1 MQTIILHQFSSTKST
16 LMLEIKHLKTVRALR
31 DGGSLVEA
39 AKRLHLTQSALSH
52 QLKDLEERLGLSL
65 FIRKTKPI
73 RFTRAGEHIL
83 ELANKIIPQ
92 LEQTSRDIKKLAGGQ
107 AGRLHMAIE
116 CHSCFDW
123 LMPAINSFRDQWPE
137 VEIDLMASFHFEPLP
152 ALARGDLDLVVTA
165 DPVPMSGIH
174 YQPLFR
180 YQAMLAIANQHP
192 LVEKKHIEAADLADQ
207 TLIHYPVER
216 KRLDIFTQF
225 LDPNGIEPRDIRQ
238 ADLTL
243 MIVQLVA
250 SGRGVACLPNWALQ
264 PYLNAGLI
272 SSRTLGKSGI
282 WPTLYAAIRE
292 EQQDSSYM
300 KDFLQ
305 QSLLSCNNN
314 LVGIE
319 PLK

>member
-1 MQTIILHQFSSTKST
+1 
-16 LMLEIKHLKTVRALR
+16 MLEIKHLKTVRALR

-39 AKRLHLTQSALSH
+39 AKQLHLTQSALSH
-52 QLKDLEERLGLSL
+52 QLKDVEDRLGLSL
-65 FIRKTKPI
+65 FVRKTKPI

-83 ELANKIIPQ
+83 ELADNVMPQ

-165 DPVPMSGIH
+165 DPTPMSGIH

-180 YQAMLAIANQHP
+180 YQALLAIANQDN
-192 LVEKKHIEAADLADQ
+192 LTDRKHIEAADLAHQ

-225 LDPNGIEPRDIRQ
+225 LDPNNIEPSSTRQ

-264 PYLNAGLI
+264 PYLDAGLI
-272 SSRTLGKSGI
+272 SSRPLGKEGI

-292 EQQDSSYM
+292 EQIDSSYM
-300 KDFLQ
+300 KDFLK
-305 QSLLSCNNN
+305 QSLHSCNNN

>member
-1 MQTIILHQFSSTKST
+1 
-16 LMLEIKHLKTVRALR
+16 MLEIKHLKTVQALR

-65 FIRKTKPI
+65 FVRKTKPI

-83 ELANKIIPQ
+83 ELASQVIPQ
-92 LEQTSRDIKKLAGGQ
+92 FEQTTRDIKKLAGGQ

-165 DPVPMSGIH
+165 DPVPMPGIY

-180 YQAMLAIANQHP
+180 YQALLAIANQHP
-192 LVEKKHIEAADLADQ
+192 LVEQKHIEAIDLADQ

-225 LDPNGIEPRDIRQ
+225 LDPKGIEPRAIRQ

-272 SSRTLGKSGI
+272 SSKPLGKSGI

-292 EQQDSSYM
+292 EQKDSSYM

-305 QSLLSCNNN
+305 QSLHSCNDN

>member
-1 MQTIILHQFSSTKST
+1 
-16 LMLEIKHLKTVRALR
+16 MLEIKHLKTVRALR
-31 DGGSLVEA
+31 NGGSLVEA
-39 AKRLHLTQSALSH
+39 AKKLHLTQSALSH
-52 QLKDLEERLGLSL
+52 QLKDVEERLGLSL
-65 FIRKTKPI
+65 FVRKTKPI

-83 ELANKIIPQ
+83 ELADQVIPQ

-137 VEIDLMASFHFEPLP
+137 VEIDLMTSFHFEPLP

-180 YQAMLAIANQHP
+180 YQALLAIANQDS
-192 LVEKKHIEAADLADQ
+192 LTDKKYVEAEDLAKQ

-225 LDPNGIEPRDIRQ
+225 LDPNGVEPSNTRQ

-264 PYLNAGLI
+264 PYLDAGLI
-272 SSRTLGKSGI
+272 SSRPLGSQGI

-292 EQQDSSYM
+292 EQKDSSYM

-305 QSLLSCNNN
+305 QSLHSCNNN

>member
-1 MQTIILHQFSSTKST
+1 
-16 LMLEIKHLKTVRALR
+16 MLEIKHLKTVRALR
-31 DGGSLVEA
+31 DGSSLVEA

-52 QLKDLEERLGLSL
+52 QLKDVEERLGLSL
-65 FIRKTKPI
+65 FVRKTKPI

-83 ELANKIIPQ
+83 ELADKIIPQ
-92 LEQTSRDIKKLAGGQ
+92 LEQTHRDIKKLAGGS

-165 DPVPMSGIH
+165 DPIPIAGIY

-180 YQAMLAIANQHP
+180 YQALLAVANQHAFS
-192 LVEKKHIEAADLADQ
+192 ESKYINAEDLAEQ

-225 LDPNGIEPRDIRQ
+225 LDPSGIEPSNTRQ

-264 PYLNAGLI
+264 PYLDAGLI
-272 SSRTLGKSGI
+272 TSKPLGKDGI

-292 EQQDSSYM
+292 EQRETSFM
-300 KDFLQ
+300 TDFLQ
-305 QSLLSCNNN
+305 QSLQACHEN

-319 PLK
+319 PVSK

>member
-1 MQTIILHQFSSTKST
+1 
-16 LMLEIKHLKTVRALR
+16 MLELKHLKTLKALR

-39 AKRLHLTQSALSH
+39 ARRLHLTQSALSH
-52 QLKDLEERLGLSL
+52 QLKDLEDRIGVSL

-83 ELANKIIPQ
+83 ALGDDVLSKF
-92 LEQTSRDIKKLAGGQ
+92 EQTARDIQKLSKGES
-107 AGRLHMAIE
+107 GRLHMAIE

-123 LMPAINSFRDQWPE
+123 LMPAINKFRDQWPE

-165 DPVPMSGIH
+165 DPVPINGIH

-180 YQAMLAIANQHP
+180 YQAVLAIANQHQFTQ
-192 LVEKKHIEAADLADQ
+192 LSHVKAQDLASE

-216 KRLDIFTQF
+216 KRLDVFTQF
-225 LDPNGIEPRDIRQ
+225 LDPEGIEPSATRQ

-264 PYLNAGLI
+264 PYLSADLI
-272 SSRTLGKSGI
+272 SVRPLGESGI

-292 EQQDSSYM
+292 DQKSAPYM
-300 KDFLQ
+300 NDFITQALH
-305 QSLLSCNNN
+305 SCQHN
-314 LVGIE
+314 LHGIE
-319 PLK
+319 SIQK

>member
-1 MQTIILHQFSSTKST
+1 
-16 LMLEIKHLKTVRALR
+16 MLEIKHLKTVRALR

-39 AKRLHLTQSALSH
+39 AKQLHLTQSALSH
-52 QLKDLEERLGLSL
+52 QLKDVEERLGLSL
-65 FIRKTKPI
+65 FVRKTKPI

-83 ELANKIIPQ
+83 ELADKVIPQ

-152 ALARGDLDLVVTA
+152 ALARGELDLVVTA
-165 DPVPMSGIH
+165 DPTPMPGIH

-180 YQAMLAIANQHP
+180 YQALLAIANQDN
-192 LVEKKHIEAADLADQ
+192 LTDKKYIEAEDLALQ

-225 LDPNGIEPRDIRQ
+225 LDPNCIEPSSTRQ

-264 PYLNAGLI
+264 PYLDAGLI
-272 SSRTLGKSGI
+272 SSRPLGKKGI

-292 EQQDSSYM
+292 EQIDSSYM
-300 KDFLQ
+300 KDFLK
-305 QSLLSCNNN
+305 QSLHSCNNN

>member
-1 MQTIILHQFSSTKST
+1 
-16 LMLEIKHLKTVRALR
+16 MLEIKHLKTVLALR

-65 FIRKTKPI
+65 FVRKTKPI

-83 ELANKIIPQ
+83 DLADKVIPQ
-92 LEQTSRDIKKLAGGQ
+92 LEKTNRDIKKLAGGQ

-152 ALARGDLDLVVTA
+152 ALMRGDLDLVVTA
-165 DPVPMSGIH
+165 DPIPMEGIH

-180 YQAMLAIANQHP
+180 YQAVLAVANQHP
-192 LVEKKHIEAADLADQ
+192 LVNQKHIEAIDLADQ

-216 KRLDIFTQF
+216 KRLDIFSQF
-225 LDPNGIEPRDIRQ
+225 LEPNGVEPNGTRQ

-264 PYLNAGLI
+264 PYLQAGLI
-272 SSRTLGKSGI
+272 TSKPLGLKGI

-292 EQQDSSYM
+292 EQIETSYM
-300 KDFLQ
+300 NDFLQ
-305 QSLLSCNNN
+305 QSLQSCNEN

-319 PLK
+319 AVK

>member
-1 MQTIILHQFSSTKST
+1 
-16 LMLEIKHLKTVRALR
+16 MLEIKHLKTVRALR
-31 DGGSLVEA
+31 NGGSLVEA

-52 QLKDLEERLGLSL
+52 QLKDVEDKLGVSL
-65 FIRKTKPI
+65 FVRKTKPI

-83 ELANKIIPQ
+83 QLADSIIPQ
-92 LEQTSRDIKKLAGGQ
+92 LDQTSREIKKLAGGQ

-137 VEIDLMASFHFEPLP
+137 VEIDLMASFHFDPLP

-165 DPVPMSGIH
+165 DPSPIAGIH

-180 YQAMLAIANQHP
+180 YQALLAIANQHS
-192 LVEKKHIEAADLADQ
+192 LSESKYIEAIDLAAE

-225 LDPNGIEPRDIRQ
+225 LEPSGIEPNNTRQ

-272 SSRTLGKSGI
+272 SSRPLGKKGI
-282 WPTLYAAIRE
+282 WPTLYAAIRQ
-292 EQQDSSYM
+292 EQQDTSYM

-305 QSLLSCNNN
+305 QSLQACHEN
-314 LVGIE
+314 LIGIE
-319 PLK
+319 PV

>member
-1 MQTIILHQFSSTKST
+1 
-16 LMLEIKHLKTVRALR
+16 MLEIKHLKTLRALR

-39 AKRLHLTQSALSH
+39 AKQLHLTQSALSH
-52 QLKDLEERLGLSL
+52 QLKEVEGRIGLSL
-65 FIRKTKPI
+65 FVRKTKPI
-73 RFTRAGEHIL
+73 RFSRAGEHVL
-83 ELANKIIPQ
+83 ELADKVIPQ
-92 LEQTSRDIKKLAGGQ
+92 FEQTSRDIKKLAGGQ

-165 DPVPMSGIH
+165 DPLPMQGIH

-180 YQAMLAIANQHP
+180 YQALLAIANQHP
-192 LVEKKHIEAADLADQ
+192 LVDKKHVEATDLADQ

-225 LDPNGIEPRDIRQ
+225 LEPSGVEPNATRQ

-272 SSRTLGKSGI
+272 SSRPLGKKGI

-292 EQQDSSYM
+292 EQKNSSFM

-305 QSLLSCNNN
+305 QSLHSCNNN

>member
-1 MQTIILHQFSSTKST
+1 
-16 LMLEIKHLKTVRALR
+16 MLEIKHLKTVRALR

-52 QLKDLEERLGLSL
+52 QLKDVEERLGLSL
-65 FIRKTKPI
+65 FVRKTKPI

-83 ELANKIIPQ
+83 ELADKVIPL
-92 LEQTSRDIKKLAGGQ
+92 LEQTGRDIQKLAGGQ

-123 LMPAINSFRDQWPE
+123 LMPAINNFRDQWPE

-180 YQAMLAIANQHP
+180 YQALLAIANQHP
-192 LVEKKHIEAADLADQ
+192 LVACKHVEAHNLADQ

-225 LDPNGIEPRDIRQ
+225 LEPNGIEPSKMRQ

-272 SSRTLGKSGI
+272 SSKPLGKNGI
-282 WPTLYAAIRE
+282 WPTWYAAIRE
-292 EQQDSSYM
+292 
-300 KDFLQ
+300 
-305 QSLLSCNNN
+305 
-314 LVGIE
+314 
-319 PLK
+319 

>member
-1 MQTIILHQFSSTKST
+1 
-16 LMLEIKHLKTVRALR
+16 MLEIKHLKTVRALR

-52 QLKDLEERLGLSL
+52 QLKDVEERLGLSL
-65 FIRKTKPI
+65 FVRKTKPI

-83 ELANKIIPQ
+83 ELADKVIPQ
-92 LEQTSRDIKKLAGGQ
+92 LEQTGRDIQKLAGGQ

-123 LMPAINSFRDQWPE
+123 LMPAINNFRDQWPE

-152 ALARGDLDLVVTA
+152 ALVRGDLDLVVTA
-165 DPVPMSGIH
+165 DPVPMSGIY

-180 YQAMLAIANQHP
+180 YQALLAIANQHP
-192 LVEKKHIEAADLADQ
+192 LVTCKHVEAQDLADQ

-225 LDPNGIEPRDIRQ
+225 LEPNSVEPSNTRQ

-272 SSRTLGKSGI
+272 SSKPLGKDGI

-292 EQQDSSYM
+292 EQRESSYM
-300 KDFLQ
+300 IDFLQ
-305 QSLLSCNNN
+305 QSLQACNEH
-314 LVGIE
+314 LIGIE
-319 PLK
+319 PVK

>member
-1 MQTIILHQFSSTKST
+1 
-16 LMLEIKHLKTVRALR
+16 MLEIKHLKTVRALR

-39 AKRLHLTQSALSH
+39 AKQLHLTQSALSH
-52 QLKDLEERLGLSL
+52 QLKDVEERLGLSL
-65 FIRKTKPI
+65 FVRKTKPI

-83 ELANKIIPQ
+83 ELAENVIPQ

-165 DPVPMSGIH
+165 DPTPMPGIH

-180 YQAMLAIANQHP
+180 YQALLAIANQDH
-192 LVEKKHIEAADLADQ
+192 LTEKKFIEAEDLAKK

-225 LDPNGIEPRDIRQ
+225 LEPCGIEPSNTRQ

-264 PYLNAGLI
+264 PYLDAGLI
-272 SSRTLGKSGI
+272 SSRPLGKKGI

-292 EQQDSSYM
+292 EQKDSSYM

-305 QSLLSCNNN
+305 QSLHSCNNN

>member
-1 MQTIILHQFSSTKST
+1 
-16 LMLEIKHLKTVRALR
+16 MLEIKHLKTVRALR

-39 AKRLHLTQSALSH
+39 AKQLHLTQSALSH
-52 QLKDLEERLGLSL
+52 QLKDVEDRLGLSL
-65 FIRKTKPI
+65 FVRKTKPI

-83 ELANKIIPQ
+83 ELADNVMPQ

-165 DPVPMSGIH
+165 DPTPMSGIH

-180 YQAMLAIANQHP
+180 YQALLAISNQDN
-192 LVEKKHIEAADLADQ
+192 LTDKKHIEAKDLAHQ

-225 LDPNGIEPRDIRQ
+225 LDPNNIEPSSTRQ

-264 PYLNAGLI
+264 PYLDAGLI
-272 SSRTLGKSGI
+272 SSRPLGKKGI

-292 EQQDSSYM
+292 EQVDSSYM
-300 KDFLQ
+300 KDFLK
-305 QSLLSCNNN
+305 QSLHSCNNN

>member
-1 MQTIILHQFSSTKST
+1 
-16 LMLEIKHLKTVRALR
+16 MLEIKHLKTVRALR

-65 FIRKTKPI
+65 FMRKTKPI
-73 RFTRAGEHIL
+73 RFTRAGEHII
-83 ELANKIIPQ
+83 ELADKVIPQ

-165 DPVPMSGIH
+165 DPVPMKGIY

-180 YQAMLAIANQHP
+180 YQALLAIANQHA
-192 LVEKKHIEAADLADQ
+192 LVESKYIEAQDLADQ

-225 LDPNGIEPRDIRQ
+225 LDPNGIEPLSTRQ

-272 SSRTLGKSGI
+272 SSKPLGEKGI

-292 EQQDSSYM
+292 DQKETSYM
-300 KDFLQ
+300 VDFLQ
-305 QSLLSCNNN
+305 QSLQACNEN
-314 LVGIE
+314 LTGIE
-319 PLK
+319 PVK

>member
-1 MQTIILHQFSSTKST
+1 
-16 LMLEIKHLKTVRALR
+16 MLEIKHLKTARALR

-52 QLKDLEERLGLSL
+52 QLKDIEQRLGLTL

-83 ELANKIIPQ
+83 ELADSVIPK
-92 LEQTSRDIKKLAGGQ
+92 LEKTSNDIKKLVNGQ

-137 VEIDLMASFHFEPLP
+137 VEIDLMASFNFEPLS
-152 ALARGDLDLVVTA
+152 ALANSELDLVVTA
-165 DPVPMSGIH
+165 DPVPTAGIH
-174 YQPLFR
+174 YEPLFR
-180 YQAMLAIANQHP
+180 YQALLAIANQHAFIQ
-192 LVEKKHIEAADLADQ
+192 KKFVQAEDISGQ

-225 LDPNGIEPRDIRQ
+225 LDPSGVEPNNIRQ

-243 MIVQLVA
+243 MIIQLVA

-264 PYLNAGLI
+264 PYLDAGLI
-272 SSRTLGKSGI
+272 DSKPLGETGI
-282 WPTLYAAIRE
+282 WPTLYAAVRE
-292 EQQDSSYM
+292 EQKDSNYI

-305 QSLLSCNNN
+305 QSLKACHEN
-314 LVGIE
+314 LTGIY
-319 PLK
+319 PVTH

>member
-1 MQTIILHQFSSTKST
+1 
-16 LMLEIKHLKTVRALR
+16 MLEIKHLKTLRALR

-39 AKRLHLTQSALSH
+39 AKQLHLTQSALSH
-52 QLKDLEERLGLSL
+52 QLKEVEGRIGLSL
-65 FIRKTKPI
+65 FVRKTKPI
-73 RFTRAGEHIL
+73 RFSRAGEHVL
-83 ELANKIIPQ
+83 ELADKVIPQ
-92 LEQTSRDIKKLAGGQ
+92 FEQTSRDIKKLAGGQ

-165 DPVPMSGIH
+165 DPLPMPGIH

-180 YQAMLAIANQHP
+180 YQALLAIANQHP
-192 LVEKKHIEAADLADQ
+192 LVNKKHVEAADLTDQ

-225 LDPNGIEPRDIRQ
+225 LEPNGVEPNATRQ

-250 SGRGVACLPNWALQ
+250 SGRGVACLPNAD
-264 PYLNAGLI
+264 LI
-272 SSRTLGKSGI
+272 SSRPLGKKGI

-292 EQQDSSYM
+292 EQKNSSFM
-300 KDFLQ
+300 KDFLK
-305 QSLLSCNNN
+305 QSLHSCNNN

-319 PLK
+319 PLN

>member
-1 MQTIILHQFSSTKST
+1 
-16 LMLEIKHLKTVRALR
+16 MLEIKHLKTVRALR

-39 AKRLHLTQSALSH
+39 AKQLHLTQSALSH
-52 QLKDLEERLGLSL
+52 QLKDVEERLGLSL

-83 ELANKIIPQ
+83 ELAEKVIPQ

-165 DPVPMSGIH
+165 DPTPMSGIY

-180 YQAMLAIANQHP
+180 YQALLAIANQDN
-192 LVEKKHIEAADLADQ
+192 LTDKKFVEAKDLAQ
-207 TLIHYPVER
+207 KTLIHYPVER

-225 LDPNGIEPRDIRQ
+225 LDPNDIEPNATRH

-272 SSRTLGKSGI
+272 SSRPLGEKGI

-292 EQQDSSYM
+292 EQKDSSYM

-305 QSLLSCNNN
+305 QSLHSCNNN
-314 LVGIE
+314 LTGIE

>member
-1 MQTIILHQFSSTKST
+1 
-16 LMLEIKHLKTVRALR
+16 MLEIKHLKTVRALR

-52 QLKDLEERLGLSL
+52 QLKDVEERLGLSL
-65 FIRKTKPI
+65 FVRKTKPI

-83 ELANKIIPQ
+83 ELADKVIPL
-92 LEQTSRDIKKLAGGQ
+92 LEQTGRDIQKLAGGQ

-123 LMPAINSFRDQWPE
+123 LMPAINNFRDQWPE

-180 YQAMLAIANQHP
+180 YQALLAIANQHP
-192 LVEKKHIEAADLADQ
+192 LVACKHVEAHNLADQ

-225 LDPNGIEPRDIRQ
+225 LEPNGIEPSKMRQ

-272 SSRTLGKSGI
+272 SSKPLGKNGI

-292 EQQDSSYM
+292 EQRETSYM
-300 KDFLQ
+300 IDFLQ
-305 QSLLSCNNN
+305 QSLQACNKH

-319 PLK
+319 PVRS

>member
-1 MQTIILHQFSSTKST
+1 
-16 LMLEIKHLKTVRALR
+16 MLEIKHLKTVRALR

-65 FIRKTKPI
+65 FVRKTKPI

-83 ELANKIIPQ
+83 ELASKVIPQ
-92 LEQTSRDIKKLAGGQ
+92 LEQTTRDIKKLAGGQ

-165 DPVPMSGIH
+165 DPVPMPGIY

-180 YQAMLAIANQHP
+180 YQALLAIANQHP
-192 LVEKKHIEAADLADQ
+192 LVEQKHIEAIDLADQ

-225 LDPNGIEPRDIRQ
+225 LDPNGIEPRAIRQ

-272 SSRTLGKSGI
+272 SSKPLGKSGI

-292 EQQDSSYM
+292 EQKDSSYM

-305 QSLLSCNNN
+305 QSLHSCNNN

>member
-1 MQTIILHQFSSTKST
+1 
-16 LMLEIKHLKTVRALR
+16 MLEIKHLKTVRALR

-52 QLKDLEERLGLSL
+52 QLKDVEERLGLSL
-65 FIRKTKPI
+65 FVRKTKPI

-83 ELANKIIPQ
+83 ELADKVIPQ
-92 LEQTSRDIKKLAGGQ
+92 LEQTGRDIQKLAGGQ

-123 LMPAINSFRDQWPE
+123 LMPAINNFRDQWPE

-152 ALARGDLDLVVTA
+152 ALVRGDLDLVVTA
-165 DPVPMSGIH
+165 DPVPMSGIY

-180 YQAMLAIANQHP
+180 YQALLAIANQHP
-192 LVEKKHIEAADLADQ
+192 LVTCKHVEAQDLADQ

-225 LDPNGIEPRDIRQ
+225 LEPNSVEPSNTRQ

-272 SSRTLGKSGI
+272 SSKPLGKDGI

-292 EQQDSSYM
+292 EQRESSYLI
-300 KDFLQ
+300 DFLQ
-305 QSLLSCNNN
+305 QSLQACNEH
-314 LVGIE
+314 LIGIE
-319 PLK
+319 PVK

>member
-1 MQTIILHQFSSTKST
+1 
-16 LMLEIKHLKTVRALR
+16 MLEIKHLKTVRALR

-39 AKRLHLTQSALSH
+39 AKQLHLTQSALSH
-52 QLKDLEERLGLSL
+52 QLKDVEERLGLSL
-65 FIRKTKPI
+65 FVRKTKPI

-83 ELANKIIPQ
+83 ELADKVIPQ

-152 ALARGDLDLVVTA
+152 ALARGELDLVVTA
-165 DPVPMSGIH
+165 DPTPMSGIH

-180 YQAMLAIANQHP
+180 YQALLAIANQDN
-192 LVEKKHIEAADLADQ
+192 LTDKKYIEAEDLAQQ

-225 LDPNGIEPRDIRQ
+225 LDPNCIEPSSTRQ

-264 PYLNAGLI
+264 PYLDAGLI
-272 SSRTLGKSGI
+272 SSRPLGKKGI

-292 EQQDSSYM
+292 EQIDSSYM
-300 KDFLQ
+300 KDFLK
-305 QSLLSCNNN
+305 QSLHSCNNN

>member
-1 MQTIILHQFSSTKST
+1 
-16 LMLEIKHLKTVRALR
+16 MLEIKHLKTVRALR

-39 AKRLHLTQSALSH
+39 AKQLHLTQSALSH
-52 QLKDLEERLGLSL
+52 QLKDVEDRLGLSL
-65 FIRKTKPI
+65 FVRKTKPI

-83 ELANKIIPQ
+83 ELADNVIPQ

-165 DPVPMSGIH
+165 DPTPMSGIH

-180 YQAMLAIANQHP
+180 YQALLAIANQDN
-192 LVEKKHIEAADLADQ
+192 LTNKKHIEAADLAHQ

-225 LDPNGIEPRDIRQ
+225 LDPNNIEPSSTRQ

-264 PYLNAGLI
+264 PYLDAGLI
-272 SSRTLGKSGI
+272 SSRPLGKKGI

-292 EQQDSSYM
+292 EQIDSSYM
-300 KDFLQ
+300 KDFLK
-305 QSLLSCNNN
+305 QSLHSCNNN

>member
-1 MQTIILHQFSSTKST
+1 
-16 LMLEIKHLKTVRALR
+16 MLEIKHLKTVRALR

-39 AKRLHLTQSALSH
+39 AKQLHLTQSALSH
-52 QLKDLEERLGLSL
+52 QLKDVEDRLGLSL
-65 FIRKTKPI
+65 FVRKTKPI

-83 ELANKIIPQ
+83 ELADNVMPQ
-92 LEQTSRDIKKLAGGQ
+92 LEQTNRDIKKLAGGQ

-165 DPVPMSGIH
+165 DPTPMSGIH

-180 YQAMLAIANQHP
+180 YQALLAISNQDN
-192 LVEKKHIEAADLADQ
+192 LTDKKHIEAKDLAHQ

-225 LDPNGIEPRDIRQ
+225 LDPNNIEPSSTRQ

-264 PYLNAGLI
+264 PYLDAGLI
-272 SSRTLGKSGI
+272 SSRPLGKKGI

-292 EQQDSSYM
+292 EQVDSSYM
-300 KDFLQ
+300 KDFLK
-305 QSLLSCNNN
+305 QSLHSCNNN

>member
-1 MQTIILHQFSSTKST
+1 
-16 LMLEIKHLKTVRALR
+16 MLEIKHLKTLRALR

-39 AKRLHLTQSALSH
+39 AKQLHLTQSALSH
-52 QLKDLEERLGLSL
+52 QLKEVEGRIGLSL
-65 FIRKTKPI
+65 FVRKTKPI
-73 RFTRAGEHIL
+73 RFSRAGEHVL
-83 ELANKIIPQ
+83 ELADKVIPQ
-92 LEQTSRDIKKLAGGQ
+92 FEQTSRDIKKLAGGQ

-165 DPVPMSGIH
+165 DPLPMPGIH

-180 YQAMLAIANQHP
+180 YQALLAIANQHP
-192 LVEKKHIEAADLADQ
+192 LVDKKHVEAKDLADQ

-225 LDPNGIEPRDIRQ
+225 LEPSGVEPNATRQ

-272 SSRTLGKSGI
+272 SSRPLGKKGI

-292 EQQDSSYM
+292 EQKNSSFM

-305 QSLLSCNNN
+305 QSLHSCNNN

>member
-1 MQTIILHQFSSTKST
+1 
-16 LMLEIKHLKTVRALR
+16 MLEIKHLKTVRALR
-31 DGGSLVEA
+31 NGGSLVEA
-39 AKRLHLTQSALSH
+39 AKQLYLTQSALSH

-65 FIRKTKPI
+65 FVRKTKPI

-83 ELANKIIPQ
+83 ELADQVIPQ
-92 LEQTSRDIKKLAGGQ
+92 LEQTSRDIKNLAGGQ

-165 DPVPMSGIH
+165 DPVPMPGIH

-180 YQAMLAIANQHP
+180 YQALLAIANQDD
-192 LVEKKHIEAADLADQ
+192 LTAKKYIEAQDLAKK

-225 LDPNGIEPRDIRQ
+225 LEPHGIEPSNTRQ

-272 SSRTLGKSGI
+272 STRPLGKNGI

-292 EQQDSSYM
+292 EQKDSSYM

-305 QSLLSCNNN
+305 QSLHSCNSN
-314 LVGIE
+314 
-319 PLK
+319 

>member
-1 MQTIILHQFSSTKST
+1 MADK
-16 LMLEIKHLKTVRALR
+16 V
-31 DGGSLVEA
+31 
-39 AKRLHLTQSALSH
+39 
-52 QLKDLEERLGLSL
+52 
-65 FIRKTKPI
+65 
-73 RFTRAGEHIL
+73 
-83 ELANKIIPQ
+83 IPQ
-92 LEQTSRDIKKLAGGQ
+92 LEQTCRDIKKLAGGEP
-107 AGRLHMAIE
+107 GRLHMAIE

-123 LMPAINSFRDQWPE
+123 LMPAINNFRDQWPE

-165 DPVPMSGIH
+165 DPTPMTGIF

-180 YQAMLAIANQHP
+180 YQALLAIANQHA
-192 LVEKKHIEAADLADQ
+192 LVESKYIEAQDLADQ

-225 LDPNGIEPRDIRQ
+225 LDLSNIEPSNTRQ

-272 SSRTLGKSGI
+272 SSKPLGEKGI

-292 EQQDSSYM
+292 DQKETSYM
-300 KDFLQ
+300 VDFLQ
-305 QSLLSCNNN
+305 QSLQACNEN
-314 LVGIE
+314 LIGIE
-319 PLK
+319 PVK

>member
-1 MQTIILHQFSSTKST
+1 
-16 LMLEIKHLKTVRALR
+16 MLEIKHLKTVRALR

-39 AKRLHLTQSALSH
+39 AKQLHLTQSALSH
-52 QLKDLEERLGLSL
+52 QLKDVEDRLGLSL
-65 FIRKTKPI
+65 FVRKTKPI

-83 ELANKIIPQ
+83 ELADNVMPQ

-165 DPVPMSGIH
+165 DPTPMSGIH

-180 YQAMLAIANQHP
+180 YQALLAISNQDN
-192 LVEKKHIEAADLADQ
+192 LTDKKHIEAKDLAHQ

-225 LDPNGIEPRDIRQ
+225 LDPNNIEPSSTRQ

-264 PYLNAGLI
+264 PYLDAGLI
-272 SSRTLGKSGI
+272 SSRPLGKKGI

-292 EQQDSSYM
+292 EQIDSSYM
-300 KDFLQ
+300 KDFLK
-305 QSLLSCNNN
+305 QSLHSCNNN

>member
-1 MQTIILHQFSSTKST
+1 
-16 LMLEIKHLKTVRALR
+16 MLEIKHLKTVRALR

-52 QLKDLEERLGLSL
+52 QLKDVEERLGLSL
-65 FIRKTKPI
+65 FVRKTKPI

-83 ELANKIIPQ
+83 ELADKVIPQ
-92 LEQTSRDIKKLAGGQ
+92 LEKTSREIKKLAGGQ

-165 DPVPMSGIH
+165 DPIPMSGIY

-180 YQAMLAIANQHP
+180 YQALLAIANQHK
-192 LVEKKHIEAADLADQ
+192 LVDGKHVEAEDLADQ

-225 LDPNGIEPRDIRQ
+225 LEPKGIEPIGTRQ

-272 SSRTLGKSGI
+272 SSKPLGKSGV

-292 EQQDSSYM
+292 DQMDTSYM

-305 QSLLSCNNN
+305 QSLQACNEN

-319 PLK
+319 PVK

>member
-1 MQTIILHQFSSTKST
+1 
-16 LMLEIKHLKTVRALR
+16 MLEIKHLKTVRALR
-31 DGGSLVEA
+31 DGSSLVEA

-52 QLKDLEERLGLSL
+52 QLKDVEERLGLSL
-65 FIRKTKPI
+65 FVRKTKPI

-83 ELANKIIPQ
+83 ELADKVIPL
-92 LEQTSRDIKKLAGGQ
+92 LEQTGRDIQKLAGGQ

-123 LMPAINSFRDQWPE
+123 LMPAINNFRDQWPE

-165 DPVPMSGIH
+165 DPVPMSGIY

-180 YQAMLAIANQHP
+180 YQALLAIANQHP
-192 LVEKKHIEAADLADQ
+192 LVACKHVEAHNLADQ

-225 LDPNGIEPRDIRQ
+225 LEPNGIEPSKMRQ

-272 SSRTLGKSGI
+272 SSKPLGKNGI

-292 EQQDSSYM
+292 EQRETSYM
-300 KDFLQ
+300 IDFLQ
-305 QSLLSCNNN
+305 QSLQACNKH

-319 PLK
+319 PVKS

>member
-1 MQTIILHQFSSTKST
+1 
-16 LMLEIKHLKTVRALR
+16 MLEIKHLKTVRALR

-39 AKRLHLTQSALSH
+39 AKQLHLTQSALSH
-52 QLKDLEERLGLSL
+52 QLKDVEDRLGLSL
-65 FIRKTKPI
+65 FVRKTKPI

-83 ELANKIIPQ
+83 ELADNVMPQ

-165 DPVPMSGIH
+165 DPTPMSGIH

-180 YQAMLAIANQHP
+180 YQALLAIANQDN
-192 LVEKKHIEAADLADQ
+192 LTDKKHIEAKDLAHQ

-225 LDPNGIEPRDIRQ
+225 LDPNNIEPSSTRQ

-264 PYLNAGLI
+264 PYLDAGLI
-272 SSRTLGKSGI
+272 SSRPLGKKGI

-292 EQQDSSYM
+292 EQVDSSYM
-300 KDFLQ
+300 KDFLK
-305 QSLLSCNNN
+305 QSLHSCNNN

>member
-1 MQTIILHQFSSTKST
+1 
-16 LMLEIKHLKTVRALR
+16 MLEIKHLKTVRALR
-31 DGGSLVEA
+31 NGSSLVEA
-39 AKRLHLTQSALSH
+39 AKQLHLTQSALSH

-65 FIRKTKPI
+65 FVRKTKPI

-83 ELANKIIPQ
+83 ELADQVIPQ

-137 VEIDLMASFHFEPLP
+137 VEIDLMASFHFEPMP

-165 DPVPMSGIH
+165 DPVPMPGIH

-180 YQAMLAIANQHP
+180 YQALLAIANQDD
-192 LVEKKHIEAADLADQ
+192 LNAQKYIEAKDLAKK

-225 LDPNGIEPRDIRQ
+225 LEPNGIEPSNTRQ

-264 PYLNAGLI
+264 PYLSAGLI
-272 SSRTLGKSGI
+272 SSRPLGKNGI

-292 EQQDSSYM
+292 EQKDSSYM

-305 QSLLSCNNN
+305 QSLDSCNSN
-314 LVGIE
+314 LMGIE

>member
-1 MQTIILHQFSSTKST
+1 
-16 LMLEIKHLKTVRALR
+16 MLEIKHLKTVRALR

-39 AKRLHLTQSALSH
+39 AKQLHLTQSALSH
-52 QLKDLEERLGLSL
+52 QLKDVEDRLGLSL
-65 FIRKTKPI
+65 FVRKTKPI

-83 ELANKIIPQ
+83 ELADNVIPQ

-165 DPVPMSGIH
+165 DPTPMSGIH

-180 YQAMLAIANQHP
+180 YQALLAIANQDN
-192 LVEKKHIEAADLADQ
+192 LTDRKHIEAADLAHQ

-225 LDPNGIEPRDIRQ
+225 LDPNNIEPSSTRQ

-264 PYLNAGLI
+264 PYLDAGLI
-272 SSRTLGKSGI
+272 SSRPLGKEGI

-292 EQQDSSYM
+292 EQIDSSYM
-300 KDFLQ
+300 KDFLK
-305 QSLLSCNNN
+305 QSLHSCNNN

>member
-1 MQTIILHQFSSTKST
+1 
-16 LMLEIKHLKTVRALR
+16 MLEIKHLKTLRALR

-39 AKRLHLTQSALSH
+39 AKQLHLTQSALSH
-52 QLKDLEERLGLSL
+52 QLKEVEGRIGLSL
-65 FIRKTKPI
+65 FVRKTKPI
-73 RFTRAGEHIL
+73 RFSRAGEHVL
-83 ELANKIIPQ
+83 ELADKVIPQ
-92 LEQTSRDIKKLAGGQ
+92 IEQTSRDIKKLAGGQ

-123 LMPAINSFRDQWPE
+123 LMPAINNFRDQWPE

-165 DPVPMSGIH
+165 DPLPMPGIH

-180 YQAMLAIANQHP
+180 YQALLAIANQHP
-192 LVEKKHIEAADLADQ
+192 LVDKKHVEATDLTDQ

-225 LDPNGIEPRDIRQ
+225 LEPNGVEPNATRQ

-264 PYLNAGLI
+264 PYLNASLI
-272 SSRTLGKSGI
+272 SSRPLGKKGI

-292 EQQDSSYM
+292 EQKNSSFM
-300 KDFLQ
+300 KDFLK
-305 QSLLSCNNN
+305 QSLHSCNNN

-319 PLK
+319 PLN

>member
-1 MQTIILHQFSSTKST
+1 
-16 LMLEIKHLKTVRALR
+16 MLEIKHLKTLRALR

-39 AKRLHLTQSALSH
+39 AKQLHLTQSALSH
-52 QLKDLEERLGLSL
+52 QLKEVEGRIGLIL
-65 FIRKTKPI
+65 FVRKTKPI
-73 RFTRAGEHIL
+73 RFSRAGEHVL
-83 ELANKIIPQ
+83 ELADKIIPQ
-92 LEQTSRDIKKLAGGQ
+92 IEQTSRDIKKLAGGQ

-165 DPVPMSGIH
+165 DPLPMPGIH

-180 YQAMLAIANQHP
+180 YQALLAIANQHP
-192 LVEKKHIEAADLADQ
+192 LVNKKHVEAADLTDQ

-216 KRLDIFTQF
+216 KRLDIFSQF
-225 LDPNGIEPRDIRQ
+225 LEPNGVEPNATRQ

-264 PYLNAGLI
+264 PYLSAGLI
-272 SSRTLGKSGI
+272 SSKPLGKKGV

-292 EQQDSSYM
+292 EQKNSSFM
-300 KDFLQ
+300 KDFLK
-305 QSLLSCNNN
+305 QSLHSCNNN

-319 PLK
+319 PLN